1 MIGPS
6 LSTLRDRTGSSISEI
21 GSLFL
26 ALQLG
31 FIIGSIVAGRVLDR
45 FDGHRVY
52 ATGFILVAGALMTVP
67 MATSLTALL
76 CVMVAI
82 GLASSLSDVTA
93 NTLLMWHLGE
103 HVGRAMNL
111 LHFSFG
117 VGALIAPVV
126 VALGVNSAARLGGA
140 FALVMAVWALGVPS
154 PVAPQVRRQ
163 DQSTATRR
171 VLSIAA
177 AFFFVYV
184 GVEIGFAGW
193 IHTYAGEVGFSS
205 RGATLITTGFWVSF
219 TSGRLISAWIS
230 GRVRPKVVMVV
241 SGLTTIVAAVILVIS
256 QGGSNGMWIG
266 AIMIGLATAPQFPVM
281 IAYLERRIQLS
292 GSDTSWFMTAAGM
305 GGLAFPYFIGQMID
319 AAGTAIF
326 PWIVLGLAVV
336 AMAAFTRANAVLGG

>member
-6 LSTLRDRTGSSISEI
+6 LSTLRERTGSSISEI

-31 FIIGSIVAGRVLDR
+31 FIIGSVVAGRILDR

-52 ATGFILVAGALMTVP
+52 ATGFILVAGALMVVP
-67 MATSLTALL
+67 MAASLTALWF
-76 CVMVAI
+76 VMVAI
-82 GLASSLSDVTA
+82 GMASSLSDVTA

-117 VGALIAPVV
+117 VGALVAPVI
-126 VALGVNSAARLGGA
+126 VAFGVDAAARLGGVV
-140 FALVMAVWALGVPS
+140 ALVMAVWALGVSS
-154 PVAPQVRRQ
+154 PIAPQVRRD

-171 VLSIAA
+171 VLGIAA
-177 AFFFVYV
+177 VFFFVYV

-205 RGATLITTGFWVSF
+205 RGATLMTTGFWISF
-219 TSGRLISAWIS
+219 TGGRLMSAWVSGRI
-230 GRVRPKVVMVV
+230 RPKVVMVA
-241 SGLTTIVAAVILVIS
+241 SGTATVLAAVILVVS
-256 QGGSNGMWIG
+256 QGGATGLWIG
-266 AIMIGLATAPQFPVM
+266 AVMMGLATAPQFPVM

>member
-1 MIGPS
+1 M
-6 LSTLRDRTGSSISEI
+6 
-21 GSLFL
+21 
-26 ALQLG
+26 A
-31 FIIGSIVAGRVLDR
+31 
-45 FDGHRVY
+45 
-52 ATGFILVAGALMTVP
+52 VP
-67 MATSLTALL
+67 IATSLIALWF
-76 CVMVAI
+76 VMVAI
-82 GLASSLSDVTA
+82 GMASSLSDVTA

-117 VGALIAPVV
+117 VGALVAPVI
-126 VALGVNSAARLGGA
+126 VAFGVDVAARLGGVV
-140 FALVMAVWALGVPS
+140 ALVMAVWALGVSS
-154 PVAPQVRRQ
+154 PTAPRVRRD

-171 VLSIAA
+171 VLGIAA
-177 AFFFVYV
+177 VFFFVYV

-205 RGATLITTGFWVSF
+205 RGATLMTTGFWISF
-219 TSGRLISAWIS
+219 TGGRLMSAWVSGRI
-230 GRVRPKVVMVV
+230 RPKVVMVA
-241 SGLTTIVAAVILVIS
+241 SGTATVLAAVILVMS
-256 QGGSNGMWIG
+256 QGGANGMWIG
-266 AIMIGLATAPQFPVM
+266 AVMMGLATAPQFPVM

>member
-26 ALQLG
+26 ALQFG
-31 FIIGSIVAGRVLDR
+31 FIIGSVVAGRVLDR

-52 ATGFILVAGALMTVP
+52 ATGFVLVAGALMAVP
-67 MATSLTALL
+67 MATTLTSLW

-117 VGALIAPVV
+117 LGALIAPVI
-126 VALGVNSAARLGGA
+126 VALGVDTAARIGGVI
-140 FALVMAVWALGVPS
+140 ALAMAVWALGVRS
-154 PVAPQVRRQ
+154 PKAPELKRD

-171 VLSIAA
+171 VLGIAA

-193 IHTYAGEVGFSS
+193 IHTYAGEVGFSA
-205 RGATLITTGFWVSF
+205 RGATLITTGFWISF
-219 TSGRLISAWIS
+219 TGGRLLSAWIS
-230 GRVRPKVVMVV
+230 GRVRPKVVMAA
-241 SGLTTIVAAVILVIS
+241 SGITTIVAAVVLVGA
-256 QGGSNGMWIG
+256 QGGSSGLWIG
-266 AIMIGLATAPQFPVM
+266 TIMIGLATAPQFPVM

-305 GGLAFPYFIGQMID
+305 GGLVFPYFIGQMID

>member
-6 LSTLRDRTGSSISEI
+6 LSTLRERTDSSISAI

-31 FIIGSIVAGRVLDR
+31 FIIGSVVAGRILDR

-52 ATGFILVAGALMTVP
+52 ATGFILVAGALMAVP
-67 MATSLTALL
+67 MATSLTALWF
-76 CVMVAI
+76 VMVAI
-82 GLASSLSDVTA
+82 GMASSLSDVTA

-117 VGALIAPVV
+117 VGALVAPVI
-126 VALGVNSAARLGGA
+126 VAFGVDAAARLGGVV
-140 FALVMAVWALGVPS
+140 ALVMAVWALGVSS
-154 PVAPQVRRQ
+154 PTAPQVRRD

-171 VLSIAA
+171 VLGIAA
-177 AFFFVYV
+177 VFFFVYV

-205 RGATLITTGFWVSF
+205 RGATLMTTGFWISF
-219 TSGRLISAWIS
+219 TGGRLMSAWVSGRI
-230 GRVRPKVVMVV
+230 RPKVVMVA
-241 SGLTTIVAAVILVIS
+241 SGTATVLAAVILVVS
-256 QGGSNGMWIG
+256 QGGATGMWIG
-266 AIMIGLATAPQFPVM
+266 AVMMGLATAPQFPVM

>member
-6 LSTLRDRTGSSISEI
+6 LSTLRERTGSSISEI

-31 FIIGSIVAGRVLDR
+31 FIIGSVVAGRILDR

-52 ATGFILVAGALMTVP
+52 ATGFILVAGALMAVP
-67 MATSLTALL
+67 MAASLTALWF
-76 CVMVAI
+76 VMVAI
-82 GLASSLSDVTA
+82 GMASSLSDVTA

-117 VGALIAPVV
+117 VGALVAPVI
-126 VALGVNSAARLGGA
+126 VAFGVDAAARLGGVV
-140 FALVMAVWALGVPS
+140 ALVMAVWALGVSS
-154 PVAPQVRRQ
+154 PIAPQVRRD

-171 VLSIAA
+171 VLAIAA
-177 AFFFVYV
+177 VFFFVYV

-205 RGATLITTGFWVSF
+205 RGATLMTTGFWISF
-219 TSGRLISAWIS
+219 TGGRLMSAWVSGRI
-230 GRVRPKVVMVV
+230 RPKVVMVA
-241 SGLTTIVAAVILVIS
+241 SGTATVLAAVILVVS
-256 QGGSNGMWIG
+256 QGGATGLWIG
-266 AIMIGLATAPQFPVM
+266 AVMMGLATAPQFPVM

>member
-6 LSTLRDRTGSSISEI
+6 LSTLRERTGSSISEI

-31 FIIGSIVAGRVLDR
+31 FIIGSVVAGRILDR

-52 ATGFILVAGALMTVP
+52 ATGFILVAGALMAVP
-67 MATSLTALL
+67 MAASLTALWF
-76 CVMVAI
+76 VMVAI
-82 GLASSLSDVTA
+82 GMASSLSDVTA

-117 VGALIAPVV
+117 VGALVAPVI
-126 VALGVNSAARLGGA
+126 VAFGVDAAARLGGVV
-140 FALVMAVWALGVPS
+140 ALVMAVWALGVSS
-154 PVAPQVRRQ
+154 PIAPHVRRD

-171 VLSIAA
+171 VLAIAA
-177 AFFFVYV
+177 VFFFVYV

-205 RGATLITTGFWVSF
+205 RGATLMTTGFWISF
-219 TSGRLISAWIS
+219 TGGRLMSAWVSGRI
-230 GRVRPKVVMVV
+230 RPKVVMVA
-241 SGLTTIVAAVILVIS
+241 SGTATVLAAVILVVS
-256 QGGSNGMWIG
+256 QGGATGMWIG
-266 AIMIGLATAPQFPVM
+266 AVMMGLATAPQFPVM

>member
-6 LSTLRDRTGSSISEI
+6 LSTLRERTGSSISEI

-31 FIIGSIVAGRVLDR
+31 FIIGSVVAGRILDR

-52 ATGFILVAGALMTVP
+52 ATGFILVAGALMAVP
-67 MATSLTALL
+67 MATSLTALWF
-76 CVMVAI
+76 VMVAI
-82 GLASSLSDVTA
+82 GMASSLSDVTA

-117 VGALIAPVV
+117 VGALVAPVI
-126 VALGVNSAARLGGA
+126 VAFGVDAAARLGGVV
-140 FALVMAVWALGVPS
+140 ALVMAVWALGVPS
-154 PVAPQVRRQ
+154 PTAPQVRRD

-171 VLSIAA
+171 VLGIAA
-177 AFFFVYV
+177 VFFFVYV

-205 RGATLITTGFWVSF
+205 RGATLMTTGFWISF
-219 TSGRLISAWIS
+219 TGGRLMSAWVS
-230 GRVRPKVVMVV
+230 GLIRPKVVMVA
-241 SGLTTIVAAVILVIS
+241 SGTATVLAAAILVVS
-256 QGGSNGMWIG
+256 RGGATGMWIG
-266 AIMIGLATAPQFPVM
+266 AVMMGLATAPQFPVM

>member
-6 LSTLRDRTGSSISEI
+6 LSTLRERTGASISEI

-31 FIIGSIVAGRVLDR
+31 FIIGSVVAGRVLDR
-45 FDGHRVY
+45 VDGHRLY
-52 ATGFILVAGALMTVP
+52 ATGFILVALALMTLP
-67 MATSLTALL
+67 IATSLPALW
-76 CVMVAI
+76 CVMVSI
-82 GLASSLSDVTA
+82 GLAASVSDVTA

-126 VALGVNSAARLGGA
+126 VALGVDAAARIGGVA
-140 FALVMAVWALGVPS
+140 AIVMALWALSVHSPIAPS
-154 PVAPQVRRQ
+154 VRRD

-171 VLSIAA
+171 VLGIAA
-177 AFFFVYV
+177 VFFFVYV
-184 GVEIGFAGW
+184 GVEIGFSGW
-193 IHTYAGEVGFSS
+193 IHTYAGEVGFSAT
-205 RGATLITTGFWVSF
+205 GATLITTGFWISF
-219 TSGRLISAWIS
+219 TGGRLVSAWIS
-230 GRVRPKVVMVV
+230 GRVRPKVVMLA
-241 SGLTTIVAAVILVIS
+241 SGTTTICAGVVLVLS
-256 QGGSNGMWIG
+256 QGGQTGMWTG
-266 AIMIGLATAPQFPVM
+266 AIMFGIATAPQFPVM

-292 GSDTSWFMTAAGM
+292 GSDTSWFMTAAGT

-336 AMAAFTRANAVLGG
+336 AMAAFARANSVLGG

>member
-1 MIGPS
+1 M
-6 LSTLRDRTGSSISEI
+6 
-21 GSLFL
+21 
-26 ALQLG
+26 A
-31 FIIGSIVAGRVLDR
+31 
-45 FDGHRVY
+45 
-52 ATGFILVAGALMTVP
+52 VP
-67 MATSLTALL
+67 IATSLIALWF
-76 CVMVAI
+76 VMVAI
-82 GLASSLSDVTA
+82 GMASSLSDVTA

-117 VGALIAPVV
+117 VGALVAPVI
-126 VALGVNSAARLGGA
+126 VAFGVDVAARLGGVV
-140 FALVMAVWALGVPS
+140 ALVMAVWALGVSS
-154 PVAPQVRRQ
+154 PTAPRVRRD

-171 VLSIAA
+171 VLGIAA
-177 AFFFVYV
+177 VFFFVYV

-205 RGATLITTGFWVSF
+205 RGATLMTTGFWISF
-219 TSGRLISAWIS
+219 TGGRLMSAWVSGRI
-230 GRVRPKVVMVV
+230 RPKVVMVA
-241 SGLTTIVAAVILVIS
+241 SGTTTVLAAVILVMS
-256 QGGSNGMWIG
+256 QGGANGMWIG
-266 AIMIGLATAPQFPVM
+266 AVMMGLATAPQFPVM